1 MEAAGVERFFGFGG
15 GGCRKGKADSGQG
28 TPRGRDG
35 RERLG
40 EYWASPER
48 GRVHWLTATLAGK
61 LPRTTGHGLEA
72 CLLREA

>member
-15 GGCRKGKADSGQG
+15 GDAGKGKRIPVRE
-28 TPRGRDG
+28 PRVVATA
-35 RERLG
+35 ERLG